1 MELQKVEELGL
12 SLIDK
17 QVTHRD
23 YKRVCDLAKDYLSLI
38 TGEDVGR
45 MLEQFIKREDAEM
58 FEQRKRITQ
67 PITGAVAGSLIKPF
81 YKVSRNDKVKSS
93 FDFKNPSKT
102 DAVKTMLKTFYG
114 EQRKENKGLD
124 FWLKTRFVELSFNDP
139 NAWIVTEWQTP
150 EPQQIAE
157 PKPYEVTSAEAINF
171 EIKNNE
177 LNWLFVQAGT
187 FLNKYNDKGEFLEV
201 SVGIK
206 YTIYEKD
213 NTVTFTEVCRN
224 GYLKKQVELKSNEEF
239 VEAKGKVFVKATF
252 SPNLGYV
259 PAFRVGYKRDQ
270 GTNGRTFVNPFHE
283 AMPYFKKSIKTVS
296 ELDLTMA
303 LHTFPQKLQYV
314 QKCTGVSREKKCNNG
329 KIADGSECT
338 ACTGRGFKLH
348 TTAQDAILLPMPDN
362 KEDLIPLD
370 SILTYKSPPIDL
382 IKFQKDYITD
392 LKLDAHLAVYNS
404 QMFASGELQVAK
416 TATEIDS
423 NMESIYDTLEP
434 YTEKVSEVWKDFVY
448 TFAKLATV
456 EKPEDGNIL
465 HQFPSDLKLKTTRM
479 LLEELKAANDSGAPS
494 FMRDAINNDLAD
506 IIYTGDDVGKLKYET
521 KHKFFPFNGKNPDE
535 IAMLVASNYVSDF
548 TKVLYSNFEAI
559 FTDIEKEKP
568 LFWLME
574 SYAEQWTI
582 LSDKVKEYMDEL
594 NLSTDNVT
602 LNFGSATDAGLD
614 NGDTTGGN
622 EGTVED
628 EETEEV

>member
-17 QVTHRD
+17 QATHRD
-23 YKRVCDLAKDYLSLI
+23 YERSVNLAKDYLSLI

-45 MLEQFIKREDAEM
+45 MLEQFIKREDTEM

-81 YKVSRNDKVKSS
+81 YKVSRNDKLKKG
-93 FDFKNPSKT
+93 FDFNSPSKT
-102 DAVKTMLKTFYG
+102 EAVKTMIKTFYG

-139 NAWIVTEWQTP
+139 NAWIVTEWVTP
-150 EPQQIAE
+150 DAQKIAE
-157 PKPYEVTSAEAINF
+157 PKPYEVTSEEAMNF
-171 EIKNNE
+171 EIKHNE
-177 LNWLFVQAGT
+177 LNWLFVKAANY
-187 FLNKYNDKGEFLEV
+187 FNKYNEKGEFLEV
-201 SVGIK
+201 AIGVK

-224 GYLKKQVELKSNEEF
+224 GYKKKQIDLKPNESF
-239 VEAKGKVFVKATF
+239 VEAAGKIFVKATY

-270 GTNGRTFVNPFHE
+270 VTNGRTFVNPFHE

-314 QKCTGVSREKKCNNG
+314 QKCTGISPQKKCSNG
-329 KIADGSECT
+329 KIADGTECT
-338 ACTGRGFKLH
+338 ACSGKGFKVH
-348 TTAQDAILLPMPDN
+348 TTAQDAILLPMPDD
-362 KEDLIPLD
+362 KDQMIPLD

-382 IKFQKDYITD
+382 IKFQKEYIQD

-448 TFAKLATV
+448 TFAKLANV

-535 IAMLVASNYVSDF
+535 IAMLVASNYVSEF

-568 LFWLME
+568 LFWFME

-582 LSDKVKEYMDEL
+582 LSDKTKEYMDEL

-602 LNFGSATDAGLD
+602 LNFGSNTDTGLD
-614 NGDTTGGN
+614 TGAAAGDN
-622 EGTVED
+622 DGTVED
-628 EETEEV
+628 EETE